1 MKVVLF
7 CGGKGLRLR
16 DYAETVPKPMVP
28 IGPRP
33 VLWHVMRYYAHFGY
47 KDFVLC
53 LGYKAEVIKQYFLDY
68 AEALSND
75 FVLSD
80 GGRSVEL
87 MRTDIQDWRISFVDT
102 GLHASV
108 GERLMAMRRQL
119 EDEEIFLANYADVLT
134 DARMDLLVE
143 DFLTRGAAAGFLSVR
158 PRSTFHVVESA
169 VDGHVASIR
178 SVVDSDLWINGG
190 HFILRPSVFEYMQPG
205 EELVERPFER
215 MIEASQLITYRH
227 DGFWAPMDTLKDM
240 QELEALYER
249 GDPPW
254 TLWRSFPGP
263 A

>member
-1 MKVVLF
+1 
-7 CGGKGLRLR
+7 
-16 DYAETVPKPMVP
+16 MVP

-119 EDEEIFLANYADVLT
+119 EAKRSSLRTTPTSSQTPGWICSWRIF
-134 DARMDLLVE
+134 
-143 DFLTRGAAAGFLSVR
+143 
-158 PRSTFHVVESA
+158 
-169 VDGHVASIR
+169 
-178 SVVDSDLWINGG
+178 
-190 HFILRPSVFEYMQPG
+190 
-205 EELVERPFER
+205 
-215 MIEASQLITYRH
+215 
-227 DGFWAPMDTLKDM
+227 
-240 QELEALYER
+240 
-249 GDPPW
+249 
-254 TLWRSFPGP
+254 
-263 A
+263 